1 MTDAA
6 SKAALERAVSDLWE
20 HHIQDKSPF
29 EGHAAIVRA
38 ISAAVAEEHALREAE
53 TDEYDALL
61 KQINKNL
68 EPMKK
73 AWQEATGQPEVS
85 PGTPTLV
92 KWWQAER
99 ERAGKLVELL
109 VKETKYWHEHCD
121 GCSLDTRVAFCP
133 DDHCAEACQVISAY
147 EMQP

>member
-61 KQINKNL
+61 RQINKNL
-68 EPMKK
+68 EPMAK

-99 ERAGKLVELL
+99 ERAGKLVDAAKRVLKDSRSNEFGELADA
-109 VKETKYWHEHCD
+109 V
-121 GCSLDTRVAFCP
+121 
-133 DDHCAEACQVISAY
+133 SAY
-147 EMQP
+147 EVQP